1 MGGIIIVR
9 FNLLDSVCVCV
20 CVAMIGRVG
29 GGERGGG
36 DRVVRNKGK
45 EEESKGSRRDRELR
59 K

>member
-20 CVAMIGRVG
+20 CCYDWEGGRWR
-29 GGERGGG
+29 ERGG

>member
-1 MGGIIIVR
+1 MER
-9 FNLLDSVCVCV
+9 E
-20 CVAMIGRVG
+20 
-29 GGERGGG
+29 GE

>member
-20 CVAMIGRVG
+20 AVIGRVG

-36 DRVVRNKGK
+36 QSGK
-45 EEESKGSRRDRELR
+45 E
-59 K
+59 